1 MIWQDAVLAIS
12 QIIFFFA
19 LFPTILSKKS
29 KPSISTSII
38 NTVVLLIV
46 CYVNISLKLYGFA
59 FGVFLVAV
67 AWAIL
72 AVQKYQMDKKA
83 KQS

>member
-1 MIWQDAVLAIS
+1 MLWQDIVLTIS

-19 LFPTILSKKS
+19 LFPTILSKNS

-46 CYVNISLKLYGFA
+46 GFVNISLKLYGFA
-59 FGVFLVAV
+59 FGVFLLSV
-67 AWAIL
+67 AWGIL
-72 AVQKYQMDKKA
+72 AVQKYLIDKKN
-83 KQS
+83 